1 MRTQWSELA
10 DTVAEAKEVTL
21 GKTESDAQA
30 LVDNLTDTQA
40 EEKAVTIGDTR
51 GDGHANVL
59 NLAC

>member
-1 MRTQWSELA
+1 MA
-10 DTVAEAKEVTL
+10 DTVTEVKAVTL

-40 EEKAVTIGDTR
+40 EEEAVTIGDTR
-51 GDGHANVL
+51 GDGHANVD